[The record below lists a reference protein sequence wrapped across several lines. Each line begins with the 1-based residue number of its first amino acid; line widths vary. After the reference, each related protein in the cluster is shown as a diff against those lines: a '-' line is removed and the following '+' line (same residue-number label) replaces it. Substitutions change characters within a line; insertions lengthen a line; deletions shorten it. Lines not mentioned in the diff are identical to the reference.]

1 MGSNKKQGRM
11 KEDKT
16 RGKQTEPQL
25 IQCVSLVHT
34 QVKGCFQNCLLWSRT
49 STAFLFLPQNDR
61 ELPRRISSTLK
72 ALLRPTKNTKK
83 TNANQSTA
91 QNLTLYTTCATD
103 ALNSSTVC
111 PHQLQRLR
119 LKGEMQL
126 QMCFADQYSKHR
138 RASKGLSAHTRLFVW
153 KINIY

>member
-11 KEDKT
+11 KEEKT

-34 QVKGCFQNCLLWSRT
+34 QVKGCFQNCLLWSCT
-49 STAFLFLPQNDR
+49 STAFLFLPQDDR

-72 ALLRPTKNTKK
+72 ALLRPTKKPKK

-91 QNLTLYTTCATD
+91 QNLTLYTACATD

-111 PHQLQRLR
+111 PHQLR
-119 LKGEMQL
+119 LKGETQL

>member
-11 KEDKT
+11 KEEKT

-49 STAFLFLPQNDR
+49 STAFLFLPQDDR

-83 TNANQSTA
+83 HKCQPKRSPESDTLHGVRHRCTQFIYCMSTSAAKVATERRDAVAN
-91 QNLTLYTTCATD
+91 
-103 ALNSSTVC
+103 
-111 PHQLQRLR
+111 
-119 LKGEMQL
+119 
-126 QMCFADQYSKHR
+126 ADQYSKHR
-138 RASKGLSAHTRLFVW
+138 RASKGLSAHTRLFV
-153 KINIY
+153 